1 MALFFDEDNVKCPK
15 CDNALMIRQDA
26 GFVTMNKGEYEFLP
40 YYTIYRCAEC
50 GEKVAIVE
58 KR

>member
-15 CDNALMIRQDA
+15 CGNALMICQNA
-26 GFVTMNKGEYEFLP
+26 GFVTVNKGECEFLP
-40 YYTIYRCAEC
+40 YCTIYRCAEC
-50 GEKVAIVE
+50 GEKVQVIE